1 MAERVQKVLA
11 NAGVGSR
18 RQIEGWIKQG
28 RIIVDGKPAKLGDR
42 LSGREKISL
51 DGRALHL
58 PGANRRRNYFLAYHK
73 PSGEITSRADPE
85 GRATIFDEIR
95 PPPHGRWITVGR
107 LDIGTSGLLLLT
119 TDGELAHRLMHPSYE
134 ISRVYAV
141 RLLGTLTSEQ
151 RLELLNGIELDDG
164 TARFDEISDE
174 GGSGANNWYRVTLH
188 EGRNREVRRMF
199 EAIGLPV
206 SRLMRVCYGP
216 ISLGRLRRGETRS
229 LSIEE
234 IRALYSAVGLQE
246 RDRSS

>member
-28 RIIVDGKPAKLGDR
+28 RVIIDGKPAQLGDR
-42 LSGREKISL
+42 LSGNEKISV
-51 DGRALHL
+51 DGRAIRL
-58 PGANRRRNYFLAYHK
+58 PGVKRRRNYFLAYHK
-73 PSGEITSRADPE
+73 PAGEITSRADPE
-85 GRATIFDEIR
+85 GRATIFDDIR

-107 LDIGTSGLLLLT
+107 LDVSTSGLLLLT

-134 ISRVYAV
+134 ISRTYAV
-141 RLLGTLTSEQ
+141 RLLGELTTEQ
-151 RLELLNGIELDDG
+151 RVVLLDGVALDDG
-164 TARFDEISDE
+164 VAHFDEISDE

-206 SRLMRVCYGP
+206 SRLMRVAYGP
-216 ISLGRLRRGETRS
+216 ITVGRLRRGETRR
-229 LSIEE
+229 LSMEE
-234 IRALYSAVGLQE
+234 ISALYAAVGLKTG
-246 RDRSS
+246 DRSP